1 MIKDTEEVT
10 KVINL
15 INRVHDLND
24 KQMISSS
31 PLNYEEY
38 KKELSRIINLD
49 SNIIKYEL
57 NELNTLEALNE
68 KYGYC
73 VRKEF
78 EDIIL
83 KLINELK
90 EVVYPKNELKDYSI
104 SKFQVVENN
113 IQSIQRLKKK
123 KKKLFNLFLFL
134 LSLFSF
140 F

>member
-57 NELNTLEALNE
+57 NELNTLEALNG
-68 KYGYC
+68 KYGYYKR
-73 VRKEF
+73 V
-78 EDIIL
+78 
-83 KLINELK
+83 
-90 EVVYPKNELKDYSI
+90 
-104 SKFQVVENN
+104 
-113 IQSIQRLKKK
+113 
-123 KKKLFNLFLFL
+123 
-134 LSLFSF
+134 
-140 F
+140 